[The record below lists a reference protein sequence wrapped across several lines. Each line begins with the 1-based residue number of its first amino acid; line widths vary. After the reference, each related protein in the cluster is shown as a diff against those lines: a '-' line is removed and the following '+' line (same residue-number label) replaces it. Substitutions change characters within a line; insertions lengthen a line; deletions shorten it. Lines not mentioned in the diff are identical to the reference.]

1 MSSKTIEEFV
11 HRSYVSKPKY
21 FEIMAGVP
29 EDYSQIKTLG
39 DLLAINYKHITVER
53 QLRGNLI
60 TKLKSHEFPYPGII
74 GYNED
79 VIPAVNRAILAWHD
93 ILFVGQIGQA
103 KTKIAECI
111 ADSLLSLIPVVQG
124 SITNDIPTSIP
135 EDQMINILNDVEVV
149 RTSPEFTVSKECE
162 EIIRNNKMDTKI
174 NWIEG
179 SRRYRY
185 ILATPDISVKDL
197 VGQIDAIK
205 IAKKGVE
212 LYDIESYSSGQ
223 LLQARHGILCIDEL
237 PVLDPR
243 KQVAL
248 LSVLQEGKFTTGSYP
263 VVFKPDVKIMATANP
278 VDYTHSG
285 KIIEPLFDRLRSHV
299 NTHYPRT
306 TLDEMLIIIQEARI
320 ADEGNVF
327 LPVFMLRTVAKI
339 MELAR
344 THRDINH
351 DKGVSV
357 RVAIHSMELL
367 VGEAERTRSISQFVK
382 AIPRFCDIHSIHQSV
397 KFELTEIE
405 DSLETR
411 INVLNS
417 IIDNAIRQVSL
428 EYIQKLSLEK
438 LAKLK
443 NEFTRDKT
451 FLVSQVTLGSTKSRS
466 LTYETQ
472 LELFPELKQVVEET
486 ILVID
491 NEQKKFAEIAKSLGI
506 RSKTVRIG
514 EEMNGEFTAAVT
526 EVILEGL
533 RWVEPPLLDRKDGSY
548 GAIQ

>member
-1 MSSKTIEEFV
+1 MSSKTIEEFINQ
-11 HRSYVSKPKY
+11 SYVSKPRY
-21 FEIMAGVP
+21 IEIMAGVP

-39 DLLAINYKHITVER
+39 DLLAINYKHVTVER
-53 QLRGNLI
+53 QLRSNLI
-60 TKLKSHEFPYPGII
+60 AKLKSHEYPYPGII

-79 VIPAVNRAILAWHD
+79 VIPAVNRAILACHD

-111 ADSLLSLIPVVQG
+111 AESLLSLIPVVQG

-135 EDQMINILNDVEVV
+135 EEQMINILNDVEVV

-162 EIIRNNKMDTKI
+162 EIIRNNKLDTKI

-179 SRRYRY
+179 SQRYRY

-263 VVFKPDVKIMATANP
+263 VVFRPDVKIMATANP

-299 NTHYPRT
+299 NTHYPRN

-320 ADEGNVF
+320 ADPGNVF
-327 LPVFMLRTVAKI
+327 LPVFILRTVAKI

-344 THRDINH
+344 NHHDINH

-357 RVAIHSMELL
+357 RVAIHSVELL
-367 VGEAERTRSISQFVK
+367 VGETERTRSLSQSVK
-382 AIPRFCDIHSIHQSV
+382 AIPRFCDIHSINQSV
-397 KFELTEIE
+397 KFELTQIE
-405 DSLETR
+405 DNLETR
-411 INVLNS
+411 TNVLNS
-417 IIDNAIRQVSL
+417 IIDNAIKEVSL

-451 FLVSQVTLGSTKSRS
+451 FSVSQVTLGSNKSHS
-466 LTYETQ
+466 LNYEKQ
-472 LELFPELKQVVEET
+472 LDLFPELKQVVEET
-486 ILVID
+486 ILVIVS
-491 NEQKKFAEIAKSLGI
+491 EQKKFAEIAKSLGI
-506 RSKTVRIG
+506 RSDVVCIR
-514 EEMNGEFTAAVT
+514 ENMNGEFTAAVT

-533 RWVEPPLLDRKDGSY
+533 RWVQPPLLDRKDDGY

>member
-1 MSSKTIEEFV
+1 MSSKTIEEFI

-21 FEIMAGVP
+21 IEIMAGVP

-39 DLLAINYKHITVER
+39 DLLAINYKHVTVDR

-60 TKLKSHEFPYPGII
+60 AKMKSHEYPYPGII

-79 VIPAVNRAILAWHD
+79 VIPAVNRAILACHD

-111 ADSLLSLIPVVQG
+111 AESLLSLIPVVQG

-149 RTSPEFTVSKECE
+149 RTSPEFIVSRECE

-248 LSVLQEGKFTTGSYP
+248 LSVLQEGKFTTGAYP
-263 VVFKPDVKIMATANP
+263 AVFKPDVRIIATANP
-278 VDYTHSG
+278 IDYTHSG
-285 KIIEPLFDRLRSHV
+285 KIIEPLFDRLRTHLD
-299 NTHYPRT
+299 THYPRT
-306 TLDEMLIIIQEARI
+306 VEDEMLIIVQESRI
-320 ADEGNVF
+320 ADAKNVM
-327 LPVFMLRTVAKI
+327 LPVFMVRTIAMITQMTRAHHDV
-339 MELAR
+339 
-344 THRDINH
+344 NQ

-357 RVAIHSMELL
+357 RMSVHSMEMM
-367 VGEAERTRSISQFVK
+367 VGEAERTRSI
-382 AIPRFCDIHSIHQSV
+382 AH
-397 KFELTEIE
+397 
-405 DSLETR
+405 
-411 INVLNS
+411 
-417 IIDNAIRQVSL
+417 
-428 EYIQKLSLEK
+428 
-438 LAKLK
+438 
-443 NEFTRDKT
+443 
-451 FLVSQVTLGSTKSRS
+451 
-466 LTYETQ
+466 
-472 LELFPELKQVVEET
+472 
-486 ILVID
+486 
-491 NEQKKFAEIAKSLGI
+491 
-506 RSKTVRIG
+506 
-514 EEMNGEFTAAVT
+514 
-526 EVILEGL
+526 
-533 RWVEPPLLDRKDGSY
+533 
-548 GAIQ
+548 GA

>member
-53 QLRGNLI
+53 QLRSNLI
-60 TKLKSHEFPYPGII
+60 RKLKSHEFPYPGII

-111 ADSLLSLIPVVQG
+111 GESLLSLIPVVQG

-344 THRDINH
+344 THRDINQ

-428 EYIQKLSLEK
+428 EYIQKLSLER

-443 NEFTRDKT
+443 NEFTRDKR
-451 FLVSQVTLGSTKSRS
+451 FMVSQVTLGSTKSQS

>member
-21 FEIMAGVP
+21 IEIMAGVP

-39 DLLAINYKHITVER
+39 DLLAINYKHVTVDR

-60 TKLKSHEFPYPGII
+60 AKLKSHEYPYPGII

-111 ADSLLSLIPVVQG
+111 AESLLSLIPVVQG

-149 RTSPEFTVSKECE
+149 RTSPEFIVSKECE

-174 NWIEG
+174 NWVDG
-179 SRRYRY
+179 SQRYRY

-299 NTHYPRT
+299 NTHYPRKP
-306 TLDEMLIIIQEARI
+306 LDEMLIIIQEARI

-327 LPVFMLRTVAKI
+327 LPVFMLRTIAKI

-382 AIPRFCDIHSIHQSV
+382 AIPRFCDIHSINQSV

-405 DSLETR
+405 DNLETR

-417 IIDNAIRQVSL
+417 IIDNAIREVSL
-428 EYIQKLSLEK
+428 EYIQKLSVEQ

-443 NEFTRDKT
+443 NEFTKNKT
-451 FLVSQVTLGSTKSRS
+451 FLVSQVTLGSNKSNS
-466 LTYETQ
+466 LDYESQ

-486 ILVID
+486 IPVIVS
-491 NEQKKFAEIAKSLGI
+491 EQKKFAEIAIGIGI
-506 RSKTVRIG
+506 RSETVCIR
-514 EEMNGEFTAAVT
+514 EDMNGEFTAAVT

-533 RWVEPPLLDRKDGSY
+533 RWVQPPLLDRKDDSY